1 GIPLIGSADEWQ
13 ERLGKDRP
21 GAVVMIGILDGVP
34 LGHKEFLRDVVARAA
49 AADRRHNT
57 SDARDEQKELL
68 PAVLTFYP
76 HPARVLRPQQAPS
89 LLETLPLRLA
99 DFAAMGIGAT
109 LVLK

>member
-21 GAVVMIGILDGVP
+21 GTVVTIGNFDGVR
-34 LGHKEFLRDVVARAA
+34 LGHQEILRDVVARAA

-89 LLETLPLRLA
+89 LLETLRQRIAGFFSLGVVGGVR
-99 DFAAMGIGAT
+99 
-109 LVLK
+109 